1 MLLRNLCV
9 IPYDP
14 MNLLEVNQSLAAAIY
29 VVVIL
34 FGPL

>member
-1 MLLRNLCV
+1 MLLRNPCV